1 MKSILRAQRSSFVVV
16 GQICVRQKLFG
27 PIQRYSTALLQN
39 VNKCNVIGDFENEA
53 LGRRWSLPSK
63 TLLKWIELWQLWQSL
78 FLSDFFSYFW
88 LLAWKLLSLSN
99 FVICFLARKVRKMN
113 YHRMWL
119 LYHSDF
125 VPFLISKEF
134 EIHFRRWS
142 KFWSFSFSSDWSTS
156 LLAKSS
162 TIDYPSKKIL
172 AKEGLNCWQKL
183 VQVQGWNKNFF

>member
-1 MKSILRAQRSSFVVV
+1 MKPSGDGEVFRR
-16 GQICVRQKLFG
+16 RLFWNELNCDNCDN
-27 PIQRYSTALLQN
+27 R
-39 VNKCNVIGDFENEA
+39 CFWVI
-53 LGRRWSLPSK
+53 
-63 TLLKWIELWQLWQSL
+63 
-78 FLSDFFSYFW
+78 FFSYFW

-99 FVICFLARKVRKMN
+99 FVICFLACKVRKMN

-142 KFWSFSFSSDWSTS
+142 KFWSFSFSSDWSTL